1 MNNEEMVKVLN
12 KLITGNSFEDKS
24 TDDYIYASLSQPP
37 IKILDKRNSDDEL
50 NYIVECPNC
59 HSAVCYGTDT
69 FMYSGHIYCSNKG
82 CREQVVEKYDNSK
95 KNLIYEVD

>member
-1 MNNEEMVKVLN
+1 MNRNIFAKGLN
-12 KLITGNSFEDKS
+12 ALVTGNNFEDKCLN
-24 TDDYIYASLSQPP
+24 DYIYASLSQPP

-50 NYIVECPNC
+50 DYIVECPNC

-82 CREQVVEKYDNSK
+82 CREEVVSNYDRSK
-95 KNLIYEVD
+95 RNDKT